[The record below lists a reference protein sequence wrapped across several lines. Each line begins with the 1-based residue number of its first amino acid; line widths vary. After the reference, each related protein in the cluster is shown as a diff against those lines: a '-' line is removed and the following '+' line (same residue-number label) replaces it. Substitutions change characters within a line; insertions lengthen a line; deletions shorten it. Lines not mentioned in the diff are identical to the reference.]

1 MSKAEF
7 IQYNTELKRINK
19 FQLYDTVF
27 KQAIYTGTQE
37 DCKRV
42 LNSSIN
48 PAYHRDFIIIEIQ

>member
-7 IQYNTELKRINK
+7 LQHIAELKRINK
-19 FQLYDTVF
+19 FQIYDTVF

-48 PAYHRDFIIIEIQ
+48 PAYHRDFIIIEAF

>member
-1 MSKAEF
+1 MTKAEF
-7 IQYNTELKRINK
+7 LQHNAELKRTNN

-27 KQAIYTGTQE
+27 KQAVYTGTQE

-48 PAYHRDFIIIEIQ
+48 PAYHRDFIIIEAQ

>member
-7 IQYNTELKRINK
+7 TQHIAELKRTNN

-48 PAYHRDFIIIEIQ
+48 PAYHRDFIIVEVS

>member
-1 MSKAEF
+1 MIKTEF
-7 IQYNTELKRINK
+7 SQHITELKRINN

-27 KQAIYTGTQE
+27 KQAVYTGTQE

-48 PAYHRDFIIIEIQ
+48 PAYHRDFIIVDVS

>member
-1 MSKAEF
+1 MTKAEF
-7 IQYNTELKRINK
+7 LQHNAELKRINK

-27 KQAIYTGTQE
+27 KQTVYTGTQE

-48 PAYHRDFIIIEIQ
+48 PAYHRDFIIIEAR

>member
-1 MSKAEF
+1 MTKAEF
-7 IQYNTELKRINK
+7 TQHITELKRTNN

-27 KQAIYTGTQE
+27 KQAVYTGTQE

-48 PAYHRDFIIIEIQ
+48 PAYHRDFIIVEAQ

>member
-1 MSKAEF
+1 MTKTEF
-7 IQYNTELKRINK
+7 LQHTAELKRINN

-48 PAYHRDFIIIEIQ
+48 PAYHRDFIIIEAS

>member
-1 MSKAEF
+1 MAKTEF
-7 IQYNTELKRINK
+7 LQHIAELKRINN

-27 KQAIYTGTQE
+27 KQTVYTGTQE

-48 PAYHRDFIIIEIQ
+48 PAYHRDFIIIEAQ

>member
-7 IQYNTELKRINK
+7 IQHNTELKRINN

-42 LNSSIN
+42 LNNSIN
-48 PAYHRDFIIIEIQ
+48 PAYHRDFIIIEAS

>member
-1 MSKAEF
+1 MIKTEF
-7 IQYNTELKRINK
+7 SQHITELKRINN

-48 PAYHRDFIIIEIQ
+48 PAYHRDFIIVEVS

>member
-1 MSKAEF
+1 MAKAEF
-7 IQYNTELKRINK
+7 LQHITELKRINN

-27 KQAIYTGTQE
+27 KQAVYTGTQE

-48 PAYHRDFIIIEIQ
+48 PVYHRDFIIIEAR

>member
-1 MSKAEF
+1 MIKTEF
-7 IQYNTELKRINK
+7 PQHSAELKCINK

-27 KQAIYTGTQE
+27 KQAVYTGTQE

-48 PAYHRDFIIIEIQ
+48 PAYHRDFIIVEAR

>member
-7 IQYNTELKRINK
+7 LQHITELKRINK

-48 PAYHRDFIIIEIQ
+48 PAYHRDFIIIEAR

>member
-1 MSKAEF
+1 MIKTEF
-7 IQYNTELKRINK
+7 PQHIAELKHINK

-48 PAYHRDFIIIEIQ
+48 PAYHRDFIIVEAS

>member
-7 IQYNTELKRINK
+7 IQHNTELKRINN

-27 KQAIYTGTQE
+27 KQAVYTGTQE

-48 PAYHRDFIIIEIQ
+48 PVYRRDFRIIEAQ

>member
-7 IQYNTELKRINK
+7 LQHIAELKSINN

-27 KQAIYTGTQE
+27 KQAVYTGTQE

-42 LNSSIN
+42 LNNSIN
-48 PAYHRDFIIIEIQ
+48 PAYHRDFIIVEAR

>member
-7 IQYNTELKRINK
+7 LQHTAELKRINN

-27 KQAIYTGTQE
+27 KQAVYTGTQE

-48 PAYHRDFIIIEIQ
+48 

>member
-7 IQYNTELKRINK
+7 IQHITELKRTNA

-27 KQAIYTGTQE
+27 KQAVYTGTQE

-48 PAYHRDFIIIEIQ
+48 PTYHRDFIIIEAQ

>member
-1 MSKAEF
+1 MIKTKFSQHITA
-7 IQYNTELKRINK
+7 LKRINN

-48 PAYHRDFIIIEIQ
+48 PAYHRDFIIVEAS

>member
-7 IQYNTELKRINK
+7 LQHIAELKRINK

-27 KQAIYTGTQE
+27 KQAVYTGTQE

-42 LNSSIN
+42 LNNSIN
-48 PAYHRDFIIIEIQ
+48 PEYHRDFIIIEAQ

>member
-7 IQYNTELKRINK
+7 LQHTAELKRINN

-27 KQAIYTGTQE
+27 KQAVYTGTQE

-48 PAYHRDFIIIEIQ
+48 PAYHRDFIIIEAR

>member
-1 MSKAEF
+1 MDKTEF
-7 IQYNTELKRINK
+7 SQHITELKRINN

-48 PAYHRDFIIIEIQ
+48 PAYHRDFIIIEAQ

>member
-7 IQYNTELKRINK
+7 IQHNTELKRINN

-48 PAYHRDFIIIEIQ
+48 PAYHRDFIIVEAR

>member
-1 MSKAEF
+1 MSKTEF
-7 IQYNTELKRINK
+7 PQHIAELKRINN

-48 PAYHRDFIIIEIQ
+48 PAYHRDFIIVEVS

>member
-1 MSKAEF
+1 MIKTKFSQH
-7 IQYNTELKRINK
+7 ITELKRINN

-48 PAYHRDFIIIEIQ
+48 PAYHRDFIIVEAS

>member
-1 MSKAEF
+1 MTKAEF
-7 IQYNTELKRINK
+7 LQHNTELKRSNN

-48 PAYHRDFIIIEIQ
+48 PAYHRDFIIIEAQ

>member
-1 MSKAEF
+1 MTKAEF
-7 IQYNTELKRINK
+7 LQRINK

-27 KQAIYTGTQE
+27 KQTVYTGTQE

-48 PAYHRDFIIIEIQ
+48 PAYHRDFIIIEAS